1 MKEYLKRII
10 RIIYMNE
17 IEIQEN
23 RQKISLLQ
31 RKLYYIENKSQVN
44 KNRKN
49 YKRQAWADRK
59 DNPKNKEIL

>member
-1 MKEYLKRII
+1 
-10 RIIYMNE
+10 MNE

-59 DNPKNKEIL
+59 DNPKNKGKVL